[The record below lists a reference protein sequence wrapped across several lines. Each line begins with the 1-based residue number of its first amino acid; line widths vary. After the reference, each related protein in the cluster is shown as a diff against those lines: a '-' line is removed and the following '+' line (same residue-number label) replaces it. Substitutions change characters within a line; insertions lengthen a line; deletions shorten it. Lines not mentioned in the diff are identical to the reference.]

1 MHNLAIA
8 LAFLGLFV
16 VIAIGC
22 LMVGV
27 GFVAVYLLS
36 GLFGPRQPE
45 NLNLNAPEP
54 TEAEFNTQ
62 E

>member
-1 MHNLAIA
+1 MHILALVLVLTAI
-8 LAFLGLFV
+8 FGLP
-16 VIAIGC
+16 
-22 LMVGV
+22 
-27 GFVAVYLLS
+27 VYLLS

-54 TEAEFNTQ
+54 SEAEFSTM

>member
-1 MHNLAIA
+1 MLHHVAPRCIA
-8 LAFLGLFV
+8 VLFV
-16 VIAIGC
+16 AGMAAVIS
-22 LMVGV
+22 VP
-27 GFVAVYLLS
+27 VYFLS

-54 TEAEFNTQ
+54 SEAEFNTQ

>member
-1 MHNLAIA
+1 MLHHVAPGCITV
-8 LAFLGLFV
+8 LFV
-16 VIAIGC
+16 AGLAAI
-22 LMVGV
+22 LVLP
-27 GFVAVYLLS
+27 VYWLS

-54 TEAEFNTQ
+54 SEAEFRTQ

>member
-1 MHNLAIA
+1 MHTLAIVLVGA
-8 LAFLGLFV
+8 AILAV
-16 VIAIGC
+16 P
-22 LMVGV
+22 
-27 GFVAVYLLS
+27 VYLLS

-54 TEAEFNTQ
+54 SEAEFSTQ